1 MGAMDELITPT
12 VVDDLASIM
21 RDHGRVDTTAL
32 LATAETLSGR
42 KLRARVDT
50 VRAGILATL
59 PSSYRGTAALTDA
72 IFEDSRLDGWMIWPL
87 SEAVVRRALEDSNT
101 VAFDDVHRVLAKL
114 TTRLT
119 GEFAIRD
126 LLIADHQRS
135 LAIIGEW
142 AGSPNDHVRRLASE
156 GTRPRL
162 PWAKQVPALIA
173 APGVTRSILDQL
185 VADPSEYVRRSV
197 GNHLNDISR
206 DHPGIAT
213 AIAADWTAKHGATST
228 VRRGLRTLIKRG
240 DLNALALLGFSTTT
254 LGLEPPALEADHV
267 RVGETL
273 PYTVTVQNLG
283 DSDANVVIDVV
294 LTSPTAAGGST
305 EKVFKLAKRLI
316 PGRGTATVSGKR
328 SFAPLSTRT
337 IRAGRHSLMTQANG
351 RRSAPTFF
359 DVNA

>member
-1 MGAMDELITPT
+1 MGAMDELINPT

-21 RDHGRVDTTAL
+21 RDHARVDTTAL
-32 LATAETLSGR
+32 LATAETLTGR

-59 PSSYRGTAALTDA
+59 PCSYRGTAALTDA
-72 IFEDSRLDGWMIWPL
+72 MFEDSRLDGWMIWPL
-87 SEAVVRRALEDSNT
+87 SEALVHRALEDSST
-101 VAFDDVHRVLAKL
+101 AAFDDVHRVLGKL

-135 LAIIGEW
+135 LTIIGEW
-142 AGSPNDHVRRLASE
+142 TGSSNDHVRRLASE

-213 AIAADWTAKHGATST
+213 AIAADWTAEHGATPT
-228 VRRGLRTLIKRG
+228 VRHGLRTLIKRG
-240 DLNALALLGFSTTT
+240 NLDALALLGFSTTT
-254 LGLEPPALEADHV
+254 LGLEPPTLHAD
-267 RVGETL
+267 RLRIGETL

-305 EKVFKLAKRLI
+305 EKVFKLVRRSI
-316 PGRGTATVSGKR
+316 PGRGTVTVSGKR
-328 SFAPLSTRT
+328 SFAPLRSRT
-337 IRAGRHSLMTQANG
+337 IRAGQHSLITQANG
-351 RRSAPTFF
+351 QRSAPTVFYLT
-359 DVNA
+359 A